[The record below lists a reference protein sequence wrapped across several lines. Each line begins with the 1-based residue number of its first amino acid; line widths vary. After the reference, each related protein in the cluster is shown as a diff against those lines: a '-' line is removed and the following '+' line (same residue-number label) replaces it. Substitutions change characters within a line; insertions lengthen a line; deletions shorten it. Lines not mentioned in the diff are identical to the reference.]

1 MIKFDCD
8 YLEGTHPKILDALVK
23 TNMEQTVGY
32 GMDDYCS
39 KAKQLIKEAC
49 DAPDADV
56 HLLVGGTQTNALVI
70 SSSLRPYQGV
80 VAVES
85 GHINV
90 HEAGAIE
97 ATGHKVLALP
107 TEDGKMRAD
116 VLENYC
122 AEYWADVTKEH
133 IVQPAMLYISQ
144 PTESGMLYTKDE
156 LLELRKVCD
165 KYSLIFFVD
174 GARLIYSLAN
184 SNTDVRLP
192 DLAKICDVFYIGGTK
207 AGLLFG
213 EAVVI
218 TNDAIKKDFRNM
230 MKRAGAM
237 LSKGRLLGVQF
248 SELFT
253 DDLYLEISAHAMK
266 CADEIHDIFA
276 DAGFEFLYNSPTNQ
290 LFPIIEDS
298 LQEKLSEEF
307 SFEFWK
313 RVDEK
318 RSAVRFCSSWATK
331 EENIEKLRQTVA
343 KYTQK

>member
-32 GMDDYCS
+32 GEDEYCQ
-39 KAKQLIKEAC
+39 KARQLIKDAC
-49 DAPDADV
+49 NAPDADV

-70 SSSLRPYQGV
+70 SSALRPYQGV
-80 VAVES
+80 VCVES

-107 TEDGKMRAD
+107 TTDGKMTAENLD
-116 VLENYC
+116 NYC
-122 AEYWADVTKEH
+122 CEYWADVTKEH

-144 PTESGMLYTKDE
+144 PTESGMLYTKAE

-184 SNTDVRLP
+184 KNTDVRLP

-218 TNDAIKKDFRNM
+218 LNDAIKKDFRNM

-253 DDLYLEISAHAMK
+253 NGLYLEISSHAME
-266 CADEIHDIFA
+266 CAQEIHAIFD

-318 RSAVRFCSSWATK
+318 CSAVRFCSSWATK
-331 EENIEKLRQTVA
+331 KENIDKLRSAVE

>member
-8 YLEGTHPKILDALVK
+8 YLEGTHPKILEALVK

-32 GMDDYCS
+32 GEDEYCT
-39 KAKQLIKEAC
+39 KAKQLIKDACEAEN
-49 DAPDADV
+49 ADV

-70 SSSLRPYQGV
+70 SSALRPYQGV
-80 VAVES
+80 VCVES

-90 HEAGAIE
+90 HEAGAVE

-107 TEDGKMRAD
+107 TDDGKMKAE

-122 AEYWADVTKEH
+122 AEYWSDFTKEH

-165 KYSLIFFVD
+165 KYSLLFFVD
-174 GARLIYSLAN
+174 GARLIYSLSN
-184 SNTDVRLP
+184 PNTDVTLP
-192 DLAKICDVFYIGGTK
+192 DLAKLSDVFYIGGTK

-218 TNDAIKKDFRNM
+218 LNDGIKKDFRNM

-248 SELFT
+248 SELFK
-253 DDLYLEISAHAMK
+253 DGLYLEISAHTMK
-266 CADEIHDIFA
+266 CANEIHAIFEK
-276 DAGFEFLYNSPTNQ
+276 AGFDFLYNSPTNQ

-331 EENIEKLRQTVA
+331 FENIEKLRAAVE
-343 KYTQK
+343 KYTK

>member
-8 YLEGTHPKILDALVK
+8 YLEGTHPKILEALVK

-49 DAPDADV
+49 DAPEADV

-70 SSSLRPYQGV
+70 SSALRPYQGV

-122 AEYWADVTKEH
+122 AEYWSDVTKEH

-144 PTESGMLYTKDE
+144 PTESGMVYTKAE

-165 KYSLIFFVD
+165 KYSLTFFVD
-174 GARLIYSLAN
+174 GARLIYSLVN
-184 SNTDVRLP
+184 TNTDVKLP

-253 DDLYLEISAHAMK
+253 DKLYLEISAHAMK

-276 DAGFEFLYNSPTNQ
+276 DAGFDFLYNSPTNQ

-331 EENIEKLRQTVA
+331 EENIEKLRQAVA
-343 KYTQK
+343 KYVQE